1 MTGCNYTALFFKKGT
16 VLPFKL
22 FKKGIEAQIVLRELS
37 TLDEIDENT
46 ILTIE
51 GYLCKT
57 YATKDICKERDLR
70 GHNSEEI
77 WKNKSEHR
85 LNCVKKFYSS

>member
-1 MTGCNYTALFFKKGT
+1 MFFKKGT

-22 FKKGIEAQIVLRELS
+22 FKRGIEAQIVLRELS
-37 TLDEIDENT
+37 TLNGIDENT
-46 ILTIE
+46 ILTNE
-51 GYLCKT
+51 GYLCKM
-57 YATKDICKERDLR
+57 YASKNICKERDLR